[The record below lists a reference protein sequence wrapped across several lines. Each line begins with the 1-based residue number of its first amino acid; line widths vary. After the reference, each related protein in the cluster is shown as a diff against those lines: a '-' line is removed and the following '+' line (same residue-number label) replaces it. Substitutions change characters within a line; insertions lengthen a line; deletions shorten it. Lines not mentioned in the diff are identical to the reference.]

1 MADVFYLELEQLP
14 DDAHVSTQ
22 CGDLQ
27 AGQLRCAV
35 PRLGVRAALWQSVQT
50 HSVQWNL
57 LVRPWHAELAVTL
70 L

>member
-35 PRLGVRAALWQSVQT
+35 PRLAVRAALWQSLFNAIST
-50 HSVQWNL
+50 MGPACEAL
-57 LVRPWHAELAVTL
+57 RRTL
-70 L
+70 CLM